1 MSLKFK
7 DSKMNFNKNG
17 DLVYFTFPAL
27 ENYRFVKHMFS
38 SRLGGVSEGIYS
50 SLNLGFKRGDNVENV
65 YQNYKIVCSNI
76 GINQDDLVFGQ
87 LTHNDNIRFVTS
99 IDKGK
104 GIIKE
109 LDYTDID
116 GLITNELNVPLVM
129 TFADCVPIYFLD
141 PVNKVIAI
149 THSGWR
155 GTVKKIGEK
164 VIFDMITSYNSN
176 IDNIIVAIGPSIGG
190 CCFEVG
196 KEVYDEFCSMD
207 CLPLDNW
214 FSKAKTDKYFID
226 MWKVIES
233 MFLKIG
239 VKRQNITIADICTK
253 CNSDIFFSHRA
264 TNGKRGSMAGIIS
277 LI

>member
-1 MSLKFK
+1 MKFK

-17 DLVYFTFPAL
+17 DLGYFTFPVL

-104 GIIKE
+104 GITKE

-116 GLITNELNVPLVM
+116 GLITHEVNVPLVM

-141 PVNKVIAI
+141 PVNKVVAIA
-149 THSGWR
+149 HSGWR

-164 VIFDMITSYNSN
+164 VISDMIMRYNSN
-176 IDNIIVAIGPSIGG
+176 IDNIIIAIGPSIGG

-214 FSKAKTDKYFID
+214 VSKTKTDKYFID
-226 MWKVIES
+226 MWKVIEN

-239 VKRQNITIADICTK
+239 VKPQNITIADICTK

-277 LI
+277 LIY